1 MTSRLDPFFA
11 TLFEQLNEHGL
22 SYQTVSRQLS
32 LMHGV
37 CVSPQ
42 ALRSWHLR
50 RTAKIAK
57 RTQSLMVACASKAN
71 SGLSH
76 AQRTALP
83 SSSPLQMQTT
93 KSAIS
98 QIQEGEAVLAQRPQ
112 LHAQIKEEER
122 KYSSFQMGGQSRYPV
137 RRKADLTPTGQVFQ
151 TTSTTGQTPKDH
163 Q

>member
-1 MTSRLDPFFA
+1 MTSRLDPYFS

-57 RTQSLMVACASKAN
+57 RTQGLMVACASKAG
-71 SGLSH
+71 SGLS
-76 AQRTALP
+76 QGQSTALP
-83 SSSPLQMQTT
+83 SSPPLQMQTT
-93 KSAIS
+93 KSVIS
-98 QIQEGEAVLAQRPQ
+98 QVQEREAVLAQRPQ
-112 LHAQIKEEER
+112 LQAQIREEER
-122 KYSSFQMGGQSRYPV
+122 KLSSFQIGGQSRYPV
-137 RRKADLTPTGQVFQ
+137 RRKAALTTTVQVFQ
-151 TTSTTGQTPKDH
+151 TTSATRQTPKDH